1 MNPEILIKYKN
12 NLNHLHSQMVK
23 NKHNVECII
32 KQKDLEISSLK
43 KELNEKNFII
53 DYTNQLLI
61 KKNIYIEELFVDVS
75 SKNKYIDIT
84 KNNNIEELKK
94 ELEIAKTQLDY
105 YRKLPVT
112 RRVDYDED
120 GNICNIVKTFSIVE
134 KIP

>member
-1 MNPEILIKYKN
+1 MNQEILVKYKN
-12 NLNHLHSQMVK
+12 NLNHLHSQMAK

-43 KELNEKNFII
+43 KELTEKNFII

-61 KKNIYIEELFVDVS
+61 KKNNYIEDILLGDS

-112 RRVDYDED
+112 RRADYDED
-120 GNICNIVKTFSIVE
+120 GNICNIINTFSIVE
-134 KIP
+134 KIS

>member
-1 MNPEILIKYKN
+1 MA
-12 NLNHLHSQMVK
+12 K

-43 KELNEKNFII
+43 KELTEKNFII

-61 KKNIYIEELFVDVS
+61 KKNNYIEDILLGDS

-112 RRVDYDED
+112 RRADYDED
-120 GNICNIVKTFSIVE
+120 GNICNIINTFSIVE
-134 KIP
+134 KIS